1 MASEGKAAKVIM
13 DEQIAVFEQCKSS
26 EEIDTQLQYL
36 TKKFLESIHSQQ
48 TGHLHKIGENDIIDL
63 RMFSE
68 LSHADLKHYS
78 RPVFLLSGICR
89 LLIKQG
95 TQESLRFCLNLS
107 HVIYTFQCK
116 HHESWYISYLYKGI
130 SQIGLN
136 LPDLGVKNVLLAIS
150 GDRDSDLIPLDTA
163 LGYWALTSAAI
174 INRNIKLALT
184 FAEKWRNI
192 AQKGHLTGEM
202 FNANITILLFHLLL
216 GDSEQ
221 SLQLRQSILTSPRK
235 EWEDV
240 MHFLYSWTE
249 AISRRND
256 IEIVDVFEPF
266 PLFLGFM
273 WYKPAS
279 ENNHVSDGDFSSLCH
294 IRRSLCHEEAADRLS
309 IEEVEA
315 FANCLAQ
322 WELPKPLYDLETIL
336 KQKAADK
343 NLEYIMTRLL
353 GKRVLESVTT
363 KTPLTPDVITQEN
376 AIILVMDVR
385 KFSELSEHRAPEE
398 IFDILNPIFKI
409 MNEELEQVGGTI
421 LEFVGDCI
429 IIVFNTFQNP
439 PSDMSAILYHSIR
452 SLQRLHVLNAL
463 SLQTDRPEIQIGVG
477 INKGSVGLGYLGG
490 LNRCHLTVLGNT
502 INLAARIETST
513 KSLPGNVIVSEGC
526 FDNTFPEF
534 WQKPQHINFSVR
546 DLGQHTMRNIKQPV
560 RLFGFNPLLRYWV
573 DFVPMGF
580 VAYPEK
586 GVVYVDTGNSE
597 QPGIIDHH
605 FISQTAKSACELL
618 NQQPELLLEHVKDT
632 PLSQIEFR
640 LHTWPDLDCAATLYT
655 AYEFMG
661 KAPRRETL
669 AQLAAYVS
677 TIDQGHIPEAEQ
689 LQDSLYGIFLA
700 HRRIVENRFGK
711 KFTDFILLEAELRV
725 IDAAVY
731 VMEQHHNNADFASI
745 FRSQPDWFTEERVL
759 IQKDRMCYDEDI
771 RWRSHAYTAR
781 LNGCAKPVVG
791 LWLDHPQST
800 FFKLWVQSDFDAP
813 REKGYQ
819 FLAIDLS
826 PSEKNRFVIRVDP
839 ESENNLEG
847 LGQELEI
854 HETRKRQRFGKERP
868 IHPIRYPS
876 DNSDPWYFGQ
886 GHRYTIV
893 DSPYTGTILT
903 AEEVQ
908 KIHERWP
915 GLRTQS

>member
-1 MASEGKAAKVIM
+1 MVSEEKTIEAVM
-13 DEQIAVFEQCKSS
+13 DEQVAIFEQCKSS
-26 EEIDTQLQYL
+26 EEIYTQLQHL
-36 TKKFLESIHSQQ
+36 TKKFLESVHPQH
-48 TGHLHKIGENDIIDL
+48 TGHLHKIDESDIIDL
-63 RMFSE
+63 RMLSE
-68 LSHADLKHYS
+68 LSHADLKHHS
-78 RPVFLLSGICR
+78 RPIFLLSGICR

-95 TQESLRFCLNLS
+95 TQESLRFCLSLS

-136 LPDLGVKNVLLAIS
+136 FTDLGIKNVLLAIS
-150 GDRDSDLIPLDTA
+150 GNHNSDLIPLDTA

-184 FAEKWRNI
+184 FAEKWRDT
-192 AQKGHLTGEM
+192 AQQGQLIGEI
-202 FNANITILLFHLLL
+202 FRANITLLLFHLLL
-216 GDSEQ
+216 GNREQ
-221 SLQLRQSILTSPRK
+221 SLQLRQLMTAIPRK
-235 EWEDV
+235 EWENGV
-240 MHFLYSWTE
+240 HVLYAWTE
-249 AISRRND
+249 AMNRRSH
-256 IEIVDVFEPF
+256 IEIADVFEPF
-266 PLFLGFM
+266 PLFLGLT

-279 ENNHVSDGDFSSLCH
+279 ENTTISDGDFSALCH
-294 IRRSLCHEEAADRLS
+294 IRRSLCDDDAADKLS

-343 NLEYIMTRLL
+343 NLEYIMVRLL

-363 KTPLTPDVITQEN
+363 KTPLTPDVITQDN

-385 KFSELSEHRAPEE
+385 KFSELSEHRTPEE

-439 PSDMSAILYHSIR
+439 PSDMSAILCHSIR
-452 SLQRLHVLNAL
+452 SLQRIHVLNAL
-463 SLQTDRPEIQIGVG
+463 GLQSNRPEIQIGVG

-490 LNRCHLTVLGNT
+490 LKRCHLTVLGNT

-513 KSLPGNVIVSEGC
+513 KSLPGNVIVSEFC
-526 FDNTFPEF
+526 FDTTFPDF
-534 WQKPQHINFSVR
+534 WQTPLHINFSVR
-546 DLGQHTMRNIKQPV
+546 DLGRHTMRNIKEPV
-560 RLFGFNPLLRYWV
+560 HLFGLNPLLRYWV

-586 GVVYVDTGNSE
+586 GVVYIDTGNSE

-618 NQQPELLLEHVKDT
+618 NQQPELLLEHVKDN
-632 PLSQIEFR
+632 PISQIEFR

-655 AYEFMG
+655 AYEFME
-661 KAPRRETL
+661 KEPRREIL
-669 AQLAAYVS
+669 AKLAAYVS
-677 TIDQGHIPEAEQ
+677 MIDQGHIPEAEQ
-689 LQDSLYGIFLA
+689 LQDSLYGILLA
-700 HRRIVENRFGK
+700 HQKIVENRAGQD
-711 KFTDFILLEAELRV
+711 FTDFILLEAELRV

-731 VMEQHHNNADFASI
+731 VMEQHHNKADFASI
-745 FRSQPDWFTEERVL
+745 FQFQPDWFTEERVL
-759 IQKDRMCYDEDI
+759 IREDRMRYDEDI
-771 RWRSHAYTAR
+771 RWRSHPYTAR
-781 LNGCAKPVVG
+781 LNGGAAPVVG

-800 FFKLWVQSDFDAP
+800 FFKLWAQSDPDAP
-813 REKGYQ
+813 GGNGYQ

-826 PSEKNRFVIRVDP
+826 RPEQHRFVIRVAL
-839 ESENNLEG
+839 EAQYTLEG
-847 LGQELEI
+847 LGQELEV
-854 HETRKRQRFGKERP
+854 HEIRKRKKFGKERP

-893 DSPYTGTILT
+893 DSPYSGTLLT

-908 KIHERWP
+908 HIHERWS
-915 GLRTQS
+915 GLS